1 MKIISTNISNLEQN
15 KKEIYI
21 LTKGVTLSVQKMT
34 DEQLERV
41 YPVHGYALYEDVNA
55 KGEVVEVLAIK
66 TDGVV
71 LSTVSATFK
80 REFLDIVDIM
90 DGDEFSIH
98 VIRGVTRGGR
108 TFYTCS
114 LDI

>member
-1 MKIISTNISNLEQN
+1 MKIISTNIKDLEQN

-34 DEQLERV
+34 DEQLEKV
-41 YPVHGYALYEDVNA
+41 YPVQGYAIYEDTNFN
-55 KGEVVEVLAIK
+55 GEVVEVLAIK

-71 LSTVSATFK
+71 LSTVSETFK
-80 REFLDIVDIM
+80 REFLEIVDIM

-98 VIRGVTRGGR
+98 VIKGVTSKGR

>member
-1 MKIISTNISNLEQN
+1 MKIIRTNIADLESN

-34 DEQLERV
+34 DEQLEKV

-55 KGEVVEVLAIK
+55 RGEVVEVLAIK

-80 REFLDIVDIM
+80 REFFDIVDIM
-90 DGDEFSIH
+90 ENDAFSIH
-98 VIRGVTRGGR
+98 VIKGMTRGGR